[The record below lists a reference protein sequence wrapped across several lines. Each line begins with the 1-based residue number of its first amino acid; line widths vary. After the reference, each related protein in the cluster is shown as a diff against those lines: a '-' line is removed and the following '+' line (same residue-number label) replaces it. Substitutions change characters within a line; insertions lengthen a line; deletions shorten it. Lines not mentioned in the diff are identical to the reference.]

1 MAYENNT
8 PGFDVVSAYAN
19 SSGWNP
25 TSFPSP
31 KVQDLAAN
39 FTPSEDALASY
50 LSNAPSATTQPWNF
64 TVAPEDISWAM
75 NAEVDRVKIFGTNA
89 PPVTSGTRGMRD
101 LTLNNCLL
109 EGFSRGVAVE
119 DQVIALESLLN
130 YSLNTSKGFIN
141 IPVYHLKANNKSYG
155 DASGNDG
162 GFYVIK
168 DIKVKE
174 SMRDLS
180 GNSTRVNVDVSMT
193 QVPQYQVDSGRDQAS
208 QAVTGS
214 KAAFPPQVAGDNLTP
229 PQKGTL
235 SNKGKGK
242 ATSGANAG
250 APESTGGGAA
260 GGGGSGTPSNTTGSS
275 VDARA
280 RELFRQRQGRNFVPP
295 TP

>member
-1 MAYENNT
+1 MAIPTT
-8 PGFDVVSAYAN
+8 PGFNNISAYTTAA
-19 SSGWNP
+19 GWNP

-31 KVQDLAAN
+31 KVQNLAAN
-39 FTPSEDALASY
+39 FTPSESALASY
-50 LSNAPSATTQPWNF
+50 LNNAPSATTQPWNF

-75 NAEVDRVKIFGTNA
+75 NAEVDRVKIFGTNS

-101 LTLNNCLL
+101 LSLTNCLL

-155 DASGNDG
+155 DANGNDG

-180 GNSTRVNVDVSMT
+180 GNSTRVNVDVSFT

-214 KAAFPPQVAGDNLTP
+214 KAAFPEQVAGDNLTP
-229 PQKGTL
+229 KQTKPAGKKGQ
-235 SNKGKGK
+235 GK
-242 ATSGANAG
+242 ATSGPNAG
-250 APESTGGGAA
+250 APGGTGAAADAAA
-260 GGGGSGTPSNTTGSS
+260 GGGATGGNTGSPTGSS
-275 VDARA
+275 LQQSYAARYA
-280 RELFRQRQGRNFVPP
+280 AERGQ
-295 TP
+295 

>member
-1 MAYENNT
+1 MAFENNT
-8 PGFDVVSAYAN
+8 PGFNAVSAYSNAA
-19 SSGWNP
+19 GWNP

-39 FTPSEDALASY
+39 FTPAAGPAASY
-50 LSNAPSATTQPWNF
+50 LNNAPSATTQPWNF
-64 TVAPEDISWAM
+64 TVAPEDISWGVTA
-75 NAEVDRVKIFGTNA
+75 AVDRVPIFGTNA

-101 LTLNNCLL
+101 LALTNCLL

-155 DASGNDG
+155 DANGNDG

-180 GNSTRVNVDVSMT
+180 GNSTRVNVDVSFT

-214 KAAFPPQVAGDNLTP
+214 KAAFPEQQADQGL
-229 PQKGTL
+229 GI
-235 SNKGKGK
+235 NKAK
-242 ATSGANAG
+242 SGANSAKTTTTTVTNTAKG
-250 APESTGGGAA
+250 KVTTTTVRNPDGTVTKTKVGPDGKVIST
-260 GGGGSGTPSNTTGSS
+260 TTTKKS
-275 VDARA
+275 
-280 RELFRQRQGRNFVPP
+280 
-295 TP
+295 

>member
-1 MAYENNT
+1 MAT
-8 PGFDVVSAYAN
+8 PGFDTVSTYAAAA
-19 SSGWNP
+19 GWNP

-39 FTPSEDALASY
+39 FTPSEGALASY
-50 LSNAPSATTQPWNF
+50 LNNAPSATTQPWNF
-64 TVAPEDISWAM
+64 TVAPEDISWGM
-75 NAEVDRVKIFGTNA
+75 NAEVDRVKIFGTNS

-101 LTLNNCLL
+101 LSLTNCLL

-155 DASGNDG
+155 DANGNDG

-180 GNSTRVNVDVSMT
+180 GSSTRVNVDVSFT

-229 PQKGTL
+229 PQKGT
-235 SNKGKGK
+235 KAGKGK
-242 ATSGANAG
+242 ATSGANSV
-250 APESTGGGAA
+250 APGSTGDAAGTGGA
-260 GGGGSGTPSNTTGSS
+260 GGGN
-275 VDARA
+275 
-280 RELFRQRQGRNFVPP
+280 QGNAAGNAVQESYASRYAAERGR
-295 TP
+295 

>member
-1 MAYENNT
+1 MAT
-8 PGFDVVSAYAN
+8 PGFDIVSTYAAA
-19 SSGWNP
+19 SGWNP

-39 FTPSEDALASY
+39 FTPAAGPAASY
-50 LSNAPSATTQPWNF
+50 LNNAPAATTQPWNF
-64 TVAPEDISWAM
+64 TVSPEDISWSL
-75 NAEVDRVKIFGTNA
+75 NAEVDRVKIFGTNS

-101 LTLNNCLL
+101 LSLTNCLL

-141 IPVYHLKANNKSYG
+141 IPVYHLKANNKLYG

-174 SMRDLS
+174 SMRDLT
-180 GNSTRVNVDVSMT
+180 GNSTRVNVDVSFT

-214 KAAFPPQVAGDNLTP
+214 KAAFPEQQADQGVGKTKDTKGPNVPKPQGGSTAAKSYLGVSVPAGSTNIKVNNSTKNVSWRDAAGVSFS
-229 PQKGTL
+229 K
-235 SNKGKGK
+235 KGK
-242 ATSGANAG
+242 
-250 APESTGGGAA
+250 
-260 GGGGSGTPSNTTGSS
+260 
-275 VDARA
+275 
-280 RELFRQRQGRNFVPP
+280 
-295 TP
+295 

>member
-8 PGFDVVSAYAN
+8 PGFDTVSAYAN
-19 SSGWNP
+19 SAGWSP

-31 KVQDLAAN
+31 KVQNLAAN
-39 FTPSEDALASY
+39 FTPSEGALASY
-50 LSNAPSATTQPWNF
+50 LNNAPSATTQPWNF

-101 LTLNNCLL
+101 VALNNCLL

-155 DASGNDG
+155 DANGNDG

-180 GNSTRVNVDVSMT
+180 GNSTRVNVDVSFT

-214 KAAFPPQVAGDNLTP
+214 KAAFPPQVAGDNLNP
-229 PQKGTL
+229 PQKVTPGT
-235 SNKGKGK
+235 KGNVK
-242 ATSGANAG
+242 ATSGANSAAPGSTGAAADAAAG
-250 APESTGGGAA
+250 AGAA
-260 GGGGSGTPSNTTGSS
+260 GGGGN
-275 VDARA
+275 
-280 RELFRQRQGRNFVPP
+280 QGNAAGNKVQDSYASRYAAERGR
-295 TP
+295 

>member
-1 MAYENNT
+1 
-8 PGFDVVSAYAN
+8 
-19 SSGWNP
+19 
-25 TSFPSP
+25 
-31 KVQDLAAN
+31 
-39 FTPSEDALASY
+39 
-50 LSNAPSATTQPWNF
+50 
-64 TVAPEDISWAM
+64 
-75 NAEVDRVKIFGTNA
+75 
-89 PPVTSGTRGMRD
+89 MRD
-101 LTLNNCLL
+101 LSLTNCLL

-141 IPVYHLKANNKSYG
+141 IPVYHLKANNKAYG

-180 GNSTRVNVDVSMT
+180 GNATRVNVDVSFT

-214 KAAFPPQVAGDNLTP
+214 KAAFPEQQADQGLDKT
-229 PQKGTL
+229 
-235 SNKGKGK
+235 KGKGK
-242 ATSGANAG
+242 KGKARSGANSA
-250 APESTGGGAA
+250 APGSTGGGAA
-260 GGGGSGTPSNTTGSS
+260 GGGGGGGTPGNTAGSS

>member
-8 PGFDVVSAYAN
+8 PGFDIVSTYAN
-19 SSGWNP
+19 AAGWNP

-39 FTPSEDALASY
+39 FSPATGPAASY
-50 LSNAPSATTQPWNF
+50 LNNAPSATTQPWNF

-214 KAAFPPQVAGDNLTP
+214 KAAFPEQVAGDNLTP
-229 PQKGTL
+229 KQTKPASKTGAKG
-235 SNKGKGK
+235 NQGKP
-242 ATSGANAG
+242 TSGANSATPG
-250 APESTGGGAA
+250 STGSATDAGAA
-260 GGGGSGTPSNTTGSS
+260 GGGGN
-275 VDARA
+275 
-280 RELFRQRQGRNFVPP
+280 QGNVAGNAVQDSYASRYKAERGR
-295 TP
+295 

>member
-1 MAYENNT
+1 MAFENNT
-8 PGFDVVSAYAN
+8 PGFDAVSAYAN
-19 SSGWNP
+19 SAGWSP

-50 LSNAPSATTQPWNF
+50 LNNAPAPTTQPWNF

-75 NAEVDRVKIFGTNA
+75 NAAVDRVPIFGTNS

-101 LTLNNCLL
+101 LTLTNCLL
-109 EGFSRGVAVE
+109 EGFSRGVTVE
-119 DQVIALESLLN
+119 DQVLALESLLN

-141 IPVYHLKANNKSYG
+141 IPVYHLKANNKFYG
-155 DASGNDG
+155 DANGNDG

-180 GNSTRVNVDVSMT
+180 GSATRVNVDVSLT

-214 KAAFPPQVAGDNLTP
+214 KAAFPEQQADQGLGKTKDTNGPNSAKTTTVTTTNT
-229 PQKGTL
+229 K
-235 SNKGKGK
+235 KGKVTTTTTNGPNGK
-242 ATSGANAG
+242 T
-250 APESTGGGAA
+250 TIKKDAA
-260 GGGGSGTPSNTTGSS
+260 GNVLSQSTTTRG
-275 VDARA
+275 
-280 RELFRQRQGRNFVPP
+280 
-295 TP
+295 

>member
-1 MAYENNT
+1 MAT
-8 PGFDVVSAYAN
+8 PGFDTVSTYAAAA
-19 SSGWNP
+19 GWNP

-39 FTPSEDALASY
+39 FTPSKEALASY
-50 LSNAPSATTQPWNF
+50 LNNAPSATTQPWNF
-64 TVAPEDISWAM
+64 TVSPEDISWSI
-75 NAEVDRVKIFGTNA
+75 NAEVDRVKIFGTNS

-101 LTLNNCLL
+101 LSLTNCLL

-130 YSLNTSKGFIN
+130 YSLNTSKGFVN
-141 IPVYHLKANNKSYG
+141 IPVYHLKANNKAYG

-180 GNSTRVNVDVSMT
+180 GNATRVNVDVSFT

-214 KAAFPPQVAGDNLTP
+214 KAAFPEQQADQGLDKT
-229 PQKGTL
+229 KGKST
-235 SNKGKGK
+235 GTKGK
-242 ATSGANAG
+242 ARSGANSV
-250 APESTGGGAA
+250 APGSTGAATDAAAGAA
-260 GGGGSGTPSNTTGSS
+260 GGGGNQGNVSGNTVQDSYASRYAAERG
-275 VDARA
+275 
-280 RELFRQRQGRNFVPP
+280 GR
-295 TP
+295 

>member
-8 PGFDVVSAYAN
+8 PGFDAVSAYAN
-19 SSGWNP
+19 SAGWSP

-39 FTPSEDALASY
+39 FTPSGGPAATY
-50 LSNAPSATTQPWNF
+50 LNNAPSATTQPWNF
-64 TVAPEDISWAM
+64 TVSPEDISWSM
-75 NAEVDRVKIFGTNA
+75 NAEVDRVKIFGTNS

-101 LTLNNCLL
+101 LSLTNCLL

-141 IPVYHLKANNKSYG
+141 IPVYHLRANNKAYG
-155 DASGNDG
+155 DANGNDG

-180 GNSTRVNVDVSMT
+180 GNSTRVNVDVSFT

-214 KAAFPPQVAGDNLTP
+214 KAAFPEQQADQGVGTTKDKSGPNSASTTVTKSTNKRGVTTTKTVTRNSDGSTTTIVKGADGKVISESKSTP
-229 PQKGTL
+229 
-235 SNKGKGK
+235 
-242 ATSGANAG
+242 
-250 APESTGGGAA
+250 GG
-260 GGGGSGTPSNTTGSS
+260 
-275 VDARA
+275 R
-280 RELFRQRQGRNFVPP
+280 
-295 TP
+295 

>member
-1 MAYENNT
+1 
-8 PGFDVVSAYAN
+8 
-19 SSGWNP
+19 
-25 TSFPSP
+25 
-31 KVQDLAAN
+31 
-39 FTPSEDALASY
+39 
-50 LSNAPSATTQPWNF
+50 
-64 TVAPEDISWAM
+64 
-75 NAEVDRVKIFGTNA
+75 
-89 PPVTSGTRGMRD
+89 MRD
-101 LTLNNCLL
+101 VTLNNCLL

-155 DASGNDG
+155 DANGNDG

-180 GNSTRVNVDVSMT
+180 GNSTRVNVDVSFT

-229 PQKGTL
+229 PQKGTAK
-235 SNKGKGK
+235 NAAGKQGK
-242 ATSGANAG
+242 ATSGANSA
-250 APESTGGGAA
+250 APGSTGDAAGSSAA
-260 GGGGSGTPSNTTGSS
+260 GGGGGTPGNTAGRNADA
-275 VDARA
+275 VARA
-280 RELFRQRQGRNFVPP
+280 RLGLPP
-295 TP
+295 IQ